1 VNYVQAARTTDG
13 EPRDRGA
20 RDLRIFLAIC
30 VVSVLLVTGLWV
42 ISRNAPSA
50 RQLESVALSTAG
62 VTGEQGC
69 ANFASFWMQKSG
81 LNVPSEAIAGMSNCR
96 LSKDG
101 IWFVPAGPT
110 DPRLP
115 DSEQLTT
122 GEQEQSAVLSAQL
135 ADDLMELELT
145 LPRSLRESLKANYD
159 PENLPVFGHTKKGRI
174 DLGAK
179 WARYIR
185 VAQAFLLSPQHAVL
199 ADYVGWVMERRQNA
213 VSQFETACFADPD
226 NAFLWRACQG
236 LRSEFGIANIP
247 LYWELN
253 DPVLIQEYLTDRV
266 QSGKP
271 LPAATPAT
279 RN

>member
-1 VNYVQAARTTDG
+1 M
-13 EPRDRGA
+13 
-20 RDLRIFLAIC
+20 LLAITAVC
-30 VVSVLLVTGLWV
+30 VLLILGLWV
-42 ISRNAPSA
+42 ISRDAPSA
-50 RQLESVALSTAG
+50 KQLDSVALITAG

-69 ANFASFWMQKSG
+69 ANFANFWMHESG
-81 LNVPSEAIAGMSNCR
+81 LGVPPDAIAGMSNCR
-96 LSKDG
+96 LSSDG
-101 IWFVPAGPT
+101 VWFVPAGPT

-115 DSEQLTT
+115 AGEQLTPQ
-122 GEQEQSAVLSAQL
+122 EQEKAAVLSAQL
-135 ADDLMELELT
+135 ADDLVALETT

-199 ADYVGWVMERRQNA
+199 ADYVGWLMERRQNA
-213 VSQFETACFADPD
+213 VSEFEGACFADPD
-226 NAFLWRACQG
+226 NQFLWRACKG

-253 DPVLIQEYLTDRV
+253 DPVLIQEYLADRV
-266 QSGKP
+266 RSGKP